1 MCECSEKLIAW
12 MDGERADGEAAA
24 VQQHLEGCPAC
35 QSCLASYRLASAS
48 FAEYCDAATASVVA
62 PRARLKVPRWA
73 FAAAAAA
80 SAVALVLFV
89 PKHGTMSPAS
99 ARENAA
105 ANQSTPR
112 SLAPAPAS
120 PALAPID
127 PAAVGEVHSSAAPAA
142 ERRPGNLAVFPR
154 RAKSEHVATS
164 GLSVRPVANVPVRS
178 EGSPAGEPAIEIAFS
193 SDSIFPAGA
202 MPEGVSFVAEVT
214 LAADGSAEQMRLQ
227 PRLVEFQERK
237 VRP

>member
-24 VQQHLEGCPAC
+24 VQQHFESCPAC
-35 QSCLASYRLASAS
+35 QSCLASYRLASAL
-48 FAEYCDAATASVVA
+48 FAEYCDAA
-62 PRARLKVPRWA
+62 
-73 FAAAAAA
+73 
-80 SAVALVLFV
+80 AVALVFFV
-89 PKHGTMSPAS
+89 PKHGTMSPAPV
-99 ARENAA
+99 RENVA

-127 PAAVGEVHSSAAPAA
+127 PASVGKVHSSAPPAA
-142 ERRPGNLAVFPR
+142 ERRSRNVAVFPR
-154 RAKSEHVATS
+154 RAKSVHVATS

>member
-12 MDGERADGEAAA
+12 MDGELTDGEAAA
-24 VQQHLEGCPAC
+24 VQQHFESCPAC
-35 QSCLASYRLASAS
+35 QSCLASYRLASAL

-80 SAVALVLFV
+80 AAVALVLFV
-89 PKHGTMSPAS
+89 PKHGTMSPAP
-99 ARENAA
+99 ARENVA
-105 ANQSTPR
+105 ANQSTSR

-164 GLSVRPVANVPVRS
+164 GLSARPVANVPVRS